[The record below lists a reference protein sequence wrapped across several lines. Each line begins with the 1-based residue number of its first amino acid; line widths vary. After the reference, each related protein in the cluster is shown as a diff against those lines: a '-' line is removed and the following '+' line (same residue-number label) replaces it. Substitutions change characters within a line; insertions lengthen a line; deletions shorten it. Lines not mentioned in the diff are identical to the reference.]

1 VRDIDYLSPT
11 AVMLFMNEGAESYYA
26 RYLSDERPP
35 RDPQSKPMAAGSA
48 FDAYAKSYLYEGL
61 FGTNNPKFEFK
72 ALFEAQVETHNRD
85 WALLAGKYAF
95 ECYKKSGALSDL
107 MLILESAQGEPK
119 FETEIRGVVNGQRE
133 SDSLGVCDM
142 VLLGKPDL
150 EFVLH
155 SGVEIVFDWKLNG
168 FCSNSAKSPQPGYI
182 KIRDTIQ
189 ETSSRN
195 VNGSHPDCVIKTHKG
210 VRINGATT
218 LEKVEKKWATQLAMY
233 AWILGRPIGGD
244 FIVAVDQLVGKPSGF
259 EYPWLRV
266 AEHRL
271 LISESFQKAVFA
283 TAWDIWRRVKTK
295 HFFPEMTF
303 EESKARTDVLDKR
316 GLAFKGETENDEW
329 LRKNLIVR
337 RPW

>member
-1 VRDIDYLSPT
+1 
-11 AVMLFMNEGAESYYA
+11 MLFQSEGAEAYYA

-35 RDPQSKPMAAGSA
+35 RDPQTQPMSVGSS
-48 FDAYAKSYLYEGL
+48 FDAYVKAYLFEGL
-61 FGTNNPKFEFK
+61 FGKSNPKFEFQT
-72 ALFEAQVETHNRD
+72 LFEAQVEEHNRD
-85 WALLAGKYAF
+85 WALLAGKYSF

-119 FETEIRGVVNGQRE
+119 FETTILGVVGHQRE
-133 SDSLGVCDM
+133 SQSVEAPGYPPM

-150 EFVLH
+150 EFTLS
-155 SGVEIVFDWKLNG
+155 SGVAMILDWKLNG
-168 FCSNSAKSPQPGYI
+168 FCSKSAVSPAPGYI
-182 KIRDTIQ
+182 KVRDTIQ
-189 ETSSRN
+189 PTSSRN
-195 VNGSHPDCVIKTHKG
+195 VNDSHKDCVIHTHKG

-218 LEKVEKKWATQLAMY
+218 LEKVDAKWALQLGMY
-233 AWILGRPIGGD
+233 AWILGHPIGGD
-244 FIVAVDQLVGKPSGF
+244 FIVAVDQLVCKPSGF
-259 EYPWLRV
+259 EYPWMRI

-271 LISESFQKAVFA
+271 LISESYQKSVFA
-283 TAWDIWRRVKTK
+283 IAMDIWRRVKTK

-316 GLAFKGETENDEW
+316 GLAFQGETANDEW